1 MRRAIAVPD
10 VPSLG
15 IESSRETERKDDVQ
29 QTKSR
34 VGIFRPQGRIN
45 ARKSLADMPEFGLFQ
60 NFLAKT
66 KPFCHNDIADTLSP
80 TSRKG

>member
-1 MRRAIAVPD
+1 MWRAIATPD
-10 VPSLG
+10 TLSLG
-15 IESSRETERKDDVQ
+15 RMSIRETERKDDVQ

-34 VGIFRPQGRIN
+34 VGIFRPQGCIN

-66 KPFCHNDIADTLSP
+66 KLFCHN
-80 TSRKG
+80 